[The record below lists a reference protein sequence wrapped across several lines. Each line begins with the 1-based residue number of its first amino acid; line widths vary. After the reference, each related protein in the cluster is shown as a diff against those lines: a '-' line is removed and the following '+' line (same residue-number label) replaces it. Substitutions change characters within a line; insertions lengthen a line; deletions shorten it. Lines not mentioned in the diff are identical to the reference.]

1 MLGCLF
7 ARRQGRGYVAAL
19 WIFILS
25 VTSCGRIFDNTP
37 FSHVADSYSLP
48 KDSLKRAAAEYLGRY
63 ADFHYGRSRYLVD
76 VAGRRVPDM
85 NPQAFTTDTLY
96 RAFLDSSGYRY
107 VESGPVFDSDTITED
122 YIRENIELAFD
133 SWRKPWAK
141 DVSFADFC
149 TYILPYRNADEE
161 LSGWRRYF
169 KNKYE
174 ASILD
179 SVSNPRSMRAVV
191 AYLMRRLEQDIAY
204 GTQLK
209 TFYKPFMTPHQDEMM
224 HTLGCQE
231 LAHYGTLALRACGV
245 PCQMIDIGW
254 RFTEVDHSS
263 ILIPRVGSN
272 ESLFRVSIHDSRQVM
287 PAEKD
292 TMASWRSMAY
302 TYEVDSGLLDL
313 RADTDVISG
322 FGNPVTRRDVTSLLS
337 TTHTLTLPVPEEWR
351 GKKHLFLCRFV
362 RWQWEPIRE
371 GRVQGDSV
379 VFRQATI
386 RQWYRLAAMDGKRT
400 IPFGGTFTLTGDG
413 RVMKYDCTGDSALFK
428 MVYNCEPDETRLTRH
443 VTTYFWGHDNRWHPV
458 TQDAVLWGLNEK
470 TGEYRVFKES
480 MRGRFKPVFHLLTT
494 WQPSHT
500 VFYDDETPRPLGF
513 IVQDLYSKE
522 GYFMQF

>member
-1 MLGCLF
+1 MTKPLLIH
-7 ARRQGRGYVAAL
+7 RQSLWHIIAL
-19 WIFILS
+19 CAFILFMA
-25 VTSCGRIFDNTP
+25 SCNRIFDNTP
-37 FSHVADSYSLP
+37 FSHVADSYVRP
-48 KDSLKRAAAEYLGRY
+48 QDSLKRAAVEYLDRY
-63 ADFHYGRSRYLVD
+63 ADYHYGRARYLID
-76 VAGRRVPDM
+76 ATGRRVQKMEPL
-85 NPQAFTTDTLY
+85 AFATDTLY
-96 RAFLDSSGYRY
+96 RAYLDSLGYRY
-107 VESGPVFDSDTITED
+107 VESAPIFDTDTITED
-122 YIRENIELAFD
+122 YIRDNIELAFD
-133 SWRKPWAK
+133 SWQKPWSRG
-141 DVSFADFC
+141 VSFTDFC
-149 TYILPYRNADEE
+149 SYILPYRNADEE
-161 LSGWRRYF
+161 LSDWRRYF

-174 ASILD
+174 ASIFD
-179 SVSNPRSMRAVV
+179 SVSNPQSLPAVV
-191 AYLMRRLEQDIAY
+191 TYLMRRLERDIAY

-209 TFYKPFMTPHQDEMM
+209 TFYKPFMTPYQDEMM

-272 ESLFRVSIHDSRQVM
+272 DTLFRVSIHDSRQVM

-302 TYEVDSGLLDL
+302 TYEVDSALLEL
-313 RADTDVISG
+313 RADPDVIPG

-337 TTHTLTLPVPEEWR
+337 STHTLTLPVPERWR
-351 GKKHLFLCRFV
+351 EKKHLFLCRFV
-362 RWQWEPIRE
+362 RWNWEPIRE
-371 GRVQGDSV
+371 GRVRGDSV
-379 VFRQATI
+379 VFPQTTI

-413 RVMKYDCTGDSALFK
+413 RVMHYDCTGDTALFK
-428 MVYNCEPDETRLTRH
+428 MVYNCEPNETRLTRRM
-443 VTTYFWGHDNRWHPV
+443 TTYFWGHDNRWHSV
-458 TQDAVLWGLNEK
+458 TQDAVLWGLNEQ
-470 TGEYRVFKES
+470 TGEYRIFSES
-480 MRGRFKPVFHLLTT
+480 LRGRFKPVFHLLTT

-513 IVQDLYSKE
+513 IVQDPQSKE